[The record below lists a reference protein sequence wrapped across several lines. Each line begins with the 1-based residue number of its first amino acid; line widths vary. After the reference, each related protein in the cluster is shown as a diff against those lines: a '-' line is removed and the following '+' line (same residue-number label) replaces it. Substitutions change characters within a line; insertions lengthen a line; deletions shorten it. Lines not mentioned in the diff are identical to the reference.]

1 MLVLVTQV
9 TPANGMPGLFSS
21 EPEPIKFMDFTED
34 DLNNLF
40 ITHSI
45 KLSGQESDINGVR
58 YIDGTQRNDPIR
70 LVCSSSPNTNT
81 KNYAMQLYGDLWGS
95 ILTHNID
102 YKYEIVLPKERL
114 TLPRGNTCYVLPR
127 IKCTATYKIDS
138 QITKGL
144 LVDDIRYRVNMWR
157 RIGEGLEILKKA
169 GWYAH
174 RDIENICIVKTGK
187 GYNLYFVNF
196 DRAIPVGKN
205 IINVEDTNQVILRQV
220 FYTLKD
226 YLRVG
231 FINAFK
237 DRYNSNIAWRYNW
250 RAMRA
255 EEAISQLQALG
266 GHRDLLHPLDNLLLT
281 KDDK

>member
-1 MLVLVTQV
+1 MLVSVTQV

-45 KLSGQESDINGVR
+45 KLSGQESDITV
-58 YIDGTQRNDPIR
+58 Q
-70 LVCSSSPNTNT
+70 S
-81 KNYAMQLYGDLWGS
+81 QDLWGS

-157 RIGEGLEILKKA
+157 RVGEGLEILKKA

-174 RDIENICIVKTGK
+174 RDIENICIVETGK

-205 IINVEDTNQVILRQV
+205 IINVKDTNQVILRQV
-220 FYTLKD
+220 FYTLKK
-226 YLRVG
+226 YLQVG

-237 DRYNSNIAWRYNW
+237 DRYNSNITWRYNW

>member
-1 MLVLVTQV
+1 MKSILAITTTAFMLVSVTQV

-58 YIDGTQRNDPIR
+58 YIDGTQRNDPIQ
-70 LVCSSSPNTNT
+70 LACSSSPNTNT
-81 KNYAMQLYGDLWGS
+81 KITPCNYTGQSQDLWGS

-138 QITKGL
+138 QITK
-144 LVDDIRYRVNMWR
+144 VNMWR
-157 RIGEGLEILKKA
+157 RIGEA

-174 RDIENICIVKTGK
+174 RDIERK